1 MSCVLGKVVIDGAG
15 PFTESQ
21 DQAKS
26 KLVPVPPKT
35 HFTPGLSEGCACGRA
50 LFGEGEE
57 CITTVASWQ
66 MMIMEARWVGRALY
80 DAEEVVLA
88 RGQSPVTAL

>member
-1 MSCVLGKVVIDGAG
+1 M
-15 PFTESQ
+15 
-21 DQAKS
+21 
-26 KLVPVPPKT
+26 
-35 HFTPGLSEGCACGRA
+35 
-50 LFGEGEE
+50 
-57 CITTVASWQ
+57 ASWQ